1 MQKLAK
7 RTLLLIASLTLVLI
21 FFIFRLGF
29 DYNFENFF
37 PTEDQDLEFFLNY
50 REEFEN
56 DNDFLL
62 IAIQNRE
69 GIFKED
75 FLQRLDRVTRQ
86 LDSLP
91 LTRQVLSITN
101 LKNPIIGP
109 LGVLQPPA
117 LRVNEPRY
125 YPLDSAA
132 LYANPAV
139 RGTLVA
145 EKTPAVTI
153 LINHELTISK
163 EKADQL
169 MQQVNDIL
177 APHPFDEVH
186 MAGKVRAQSVYIDK
200 MQVEFGIFAGA
211 SLVLV
216 VIFLAFSYR
225 SLWGVAVPILVVVL
239 TVVWVL
245 GIMGATGK
253 MLDIMMV
260 LLPTIMFVVG
270 MSDVV
275 HILTK
280 YIEELRNGLPKRE
293 ALRITLKEI
302 GMATFLTSL
311 TTAIGFL
318 TLLTANI
325 RPIRDFGLYVAIGVF
340 VAFIL
345 AFTVMPAV
353 LALMKTP
360 NVVHRSQNRLLW
372 VGVLRRLFLWVLH
385 QRYWVLA
392 AYGVILLLSGWGISR
407 LQSNTFLL
415 EDIRENDPLK
425 QDVYFFDE
433 HFGGNK
439 PFEMAIMV
447 QDSNRSVYDPAVL
460 AELQKLENYLL
471 QDYGV
476 GSLASPLLLVK
487 GVNRA
492 LNGGDV
498 SAFQLPESPQAYRR
512 IESYLRRLQA
522 GGAAVVPLV
531 AQNGQLGRMSGR
543 MPDWGS
549 QLSLEKNAALD
560 AYITN
565 NINQELVR
573 FQLTGTSVLV
583 DRNAEYITRNMLEGL
598 GIAFGVIALIIGV
611 LYRSWRMTLIALI
624 PNMIPLLMIAGI
636 MGLAGI
642 YLKASTSIIF
652 TIAFGIAVD
661 DTIHFLSKLKIE
673 LNKGRTL
680 IYAIKH
686 TYLFTGKAIIIT
698 STILAGGFLTLLLST
713 FGSTFY
719 TGLLVSLT
727 LVFAVVAD
735 LSLLPVLLI
744 LFLRRPANRRIS
756 EAKVENSQNLNRG
769 DELGL

>member
-1 MQKLAK
+1 MQTLAK
-7 RTLLLIASLTLVLI
+7 RTLYLIGLITLVLA
-21 FFIFRLGF
+21 FFIGRLGF

-37 PTEDQDLEFFLNY
+37 PTQDKDLDFFLSY
-50 REEFEN
+50 REAFEN

-62 IAIQNRE
+62 IGIQNRE
-69 GIFKED
+69 GIFQQE
-75 FLQRLDRVTRQ
+75 FLQRLDTVTRQ
-86 LDSLP
+86 LDSLS

-117 LRVNEPRY
+117 LRINEPGY
-125 YPLDSAA
+125 YAADSAS

-145 EKTPAVTI
+145 QNTPAVAI
-153 LINHELTISK
+153 LVNHQLQISK
-163 EKADQL
+163 RKADSL
-169 MQQVNDIL
+169 MQQVAQIL
-177 APHPFDEVH
+177 APHPFDAVH
-186 MAGKVRAQSVYIDK
+186 LAGKVRAQSVYVEK
-200 MQVEFGIFAGA
+200 MQVELALFAAA
-211 SLVLV
+211 SVVLV
-216 VIFLAFSYR
+216 VIFLTLAYR
-225 SLWGVAVPILVVVL
+225 SAWGVAVPILVVIL

-253 MLDIMMV
+253 KLDVMMV

-280 YIEELRNGLPKRE
+280 YIEELRNGLPKQQ
-293 ALRITLKEI
+293 ALRLTLKEI
-302 GMATFLTSL
+302 GLATFLTSL

-325 RPIRDFGLYVAIGVF
+325 LPIRDFGLYVAIGVF
-340 VAFIL
+340 AAFVL

-360 NVVHRSQNRLLW
+360 KVVHRSQNRLLW
-372 VGVLRRLFLWVLH
+372 VGSLRRLFLWVVRR
-385 QRYWVLA
+385 RYAVLVF
-392 AYGVILLLSGWGISR
+392 YGGILILSGWGISR

-415 EDIRENDPLK
+415 EDIGENDPLK

-439 PFEMAIMV
+439 PFEMAILV
-447 QDSNRSVYDPAVL
+447 QDSSRSVWDPEVL
-460 AELQKLENYLL
+460 AEIQKMETYLQ
-471 QDYGV
+471 QQYGV
-476 GSLASPLLLVK
+476 GTLASPLLLVK

-498 SAFQLPESPQAYRR
+498 EQFRLPESPQAYRR
-512 IESYLRRLQA
+512 IESYLRRLEGTQ
-522 GGAAVVPLV
+522 AAVPLS
-531 AQNGQLGRMSGR
+531 AQKGQLGRMSGR

-549 QLSLEKNAALD
+549 QLSREKNAALD
-560 AYITN
+560 SFMLHAIRRD
-565 NINQELVR
+565 LVS

-598 GIAFGVIALIIGV
+598 GIAFGVIALIIGL
-611 LYRSWRMTLIALI
+611 LYRSWRMTLIALV
-624 PNMIPLLMIAGI
+624 PNIIPLLMIAGI
-636 MGLAGI
+636 MGWAGI

-661 DTIHFLSKLKIE
+661 DTIHFLSKLKLE
-673 LNKGRTL
+673 LNKGRSL
-680 IYAIKH
+680 LYAIKH

-698 STILAGGFLTLLLST
+698 STILAGGFLTLLLSS

-727 LVFAVVAD
+727 LIFAVIAD
-735 LSLLPVLLI
+735 LSLLPVLLL
-744 LFLRRPANRRIS
+744 LFLP
-756 EAKVENSQNLNRG
+756 KKNSG
-769 DELGL
+769 KDAA